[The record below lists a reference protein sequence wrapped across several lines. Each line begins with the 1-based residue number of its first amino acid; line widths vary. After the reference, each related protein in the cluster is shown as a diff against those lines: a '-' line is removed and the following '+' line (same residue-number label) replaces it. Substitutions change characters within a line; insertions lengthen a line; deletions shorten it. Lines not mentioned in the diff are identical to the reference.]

1 MKACILL
8 SGLQRNFKPFIANQ
22 LRCVIHKYKLDVF
35 IYTSDENVL
44 RYSKSDSDS
53 DSDHTHTVIDYKTAP
68 SFETGIDFFRNAY
81 SSYVKGI
88 YIDHNNEQFTEYL
101 KQHNI
106 KKHRNHTVNM
116 ISSYFKINGAIS
128 LMEEYE
134 KQRGFRYDIVMRC
147 RLDFYSCDDSF
158 VDPYKINLDT
168 VYFPISKFN
177 HHKDDGG
184 FIMRREF
191 IPYFKVFI
199 QVIASFD
206 DTSGYII
213 IEDKLHYYMKHRHKV
228 AYIPNFAYRIG
239 LGCRPSTIPYI
250 QNLELLNSL
259 EYHNE
264 LQ

>member
-22 LRCVIHKYKLDVF
+22 LQCVIHKYKLDVF

-44 RYSKSDSDS
+44 RYSDPNFNHNK
-53 DSDHTHTVIDYKTAP
+53 VIDYKTAP
-68 SFETGIDFFRNAY
+68 SFETGVAFFRNAY
-81 SSYVKGI
+81 SSYLNGI

-101 KQHNI
+101 KQHDV

-134 KQRGFRYDIVMRC
+134 KQHGFTYDIVMRC
-147 RLDFYSCDDSF
+147 RLDFYSCDNSF

-168 VYFPISKFN
+168 VYFPISRFN

-184 FIMRREF
+184 FIMKREF
-191 IPYFKVFI
+191 IDYFKRFI
-199 QVIASFD
+199 QVIISFD
-206 DTSGYII
+206 DTLRYII
-213 IEDKLHYYMKHRHKV
+213 IEGQLHNYMNQRHKV

-250 QNLELLNSL
+250 QNIDLLNSL
-259 EYHNE
+259 EYQNE